1 MENLKEN
8 KPLKRTAVLCFF
20 MVMLSLGLCSSGR
33 TMYLTAI
40 CDALGL
46 QRGAFS
52 IGTTFRHVTTA
63 LINIYF
69 GLMVMKFGTKKL
81 IGAGFICLIIFA
93 LINVFATQLYQFYIS
108 NIFLGIG
115 LSWCGVTMASTVVN
129 RTYTENKGKIM
140 GAVLS
145 ANGIGGALA
154 AQIISPIIFAEG
166 KPFGYRTSY
175 IMVACVMLVL
185 MAVIMLLYKEAPK
198 KPGEIEVGK
207 KKKKRSAGWIGMDY
221 KEVIKKPY
229 YYVAIFCIF
238 ITGVALTGI
247 SEIATPHMY
256 DIGLSKPY
264 VAALTSIA
272 SVMLTVSKFSTGVTF
287 DKFGTKTAM
296 NICYSC
302 LVISLAGLILVSD
315 TPFGRGVALVRSF
328 ISSFA
333 LPLETVMLPFF
344 ATELFGDKSFEK
356 VLGMFMAAKYTGAA
370 LGSPFGN
377 ILHDF
382 LGNYNLSFVILSIMT
397 VFVIITM
404 QFVVSS
410 ASKEREKIL
419 ADSEE

>member
-1 MENLKEN
+1 MEKLKEN
-8 KPLKRTAVLCFF
+8 KSLKLTAVLCFL
-20 MVMLSLGLCSSGR
+20 MVMISLGLCSSGR
-33 TMYLTAI
+33 SMYLTAI
-40 CDALGL
+40 CDALDL

-52 IGTTFRHVTTA
+52 IGTTFRHITTA
-63 LINIYF
+63 LINICF
-69 GLMVMKFGTKKL
+69 GSLVMKFGTKKL
-81 IGAGFICLIIFA
+81 IGAGFLCLITFA
-93 LINVFATQLYQFYIS
+93 LINVFATRLYQFYIS

-175 IMVACVMLVL
+175 IMVACVLFVVMMTIL
-185 MAVIMLLYKEAPK
+185 LLYKENPK
-198 KPGEIEVGK
+198 TLNQEVVK
-207 KKKKRSAGWIGMDY
+207 KKKKRGAGWIGMDY
-221 KEVIKKPY
+221 AEVVKKPY
-229 YYVAIFCIF
+229 YYIAIFCIF

-256 DIGLSKPY
+256 DMGLSKPY
-264 VAALTSIA
+264 VAILGSI
-272 SVMLTVSKFSTGVTF
+272 SSIMLTVSKFSTGVVF
-287 DKFGTKTAM
+287 DKFGTKTSM

-302 LVISLAGLILVSD
+302 LVVSLIGLVLIAN
-315 TPFGRGVALVRSF
+315 TTFGRGVALTRSF
-328 ISSFA
+328 IASFA

-344 ATELFGDKSFEK
+344 ATELFGDKPFEK

-377 ILHDF
+377 LLHDF
-382 LGNYNLSFVILSIMT
+382 LGNYNLAFVILSIMT
-397 VFVIITM
+397 VFVIVTM
-404 QFVVSS
+404 QFVLSS
-410 ASKEREKIL
+410 ANKERQIIL
-419 ADSEE
+419 MNNE